1 MSSTKVSQVSQ
12 LIQDTTEYPDLLK
25 AVDAAHKLYTAH
37 QRIINSKTNN
47 AQVLK
52 NVVHTS
58 RAAAEAKQASAA
70 ALDEAQKAGRASLW
84 LDPTVSGLGGTKHS
98 KSQLKAASFDSDK
111 LASKLAGQQ
120 AKAVSKYKGRLPQLE
135 SQMNNLQQQVDL
147 NNKLVQTLQSYNT
160 ERQKQ
165 LQANAG
171 ALNKAAAKQCDA
183 NHRLAANIHAAD
195 TADAEASDAMLKV
208 REHILRRG
216 VLAVLV
222 ILVAYRTMKAQMG
235 GGANSVDIAILLA
248 ALVYILYSYY
258 NTIVRFITHG
268 WRWLMLRLGADN

>member
-12 LIQDTTEYPDLLK
+12 LIEDTTEYPDLLK
-25 AVDAAHKLYTAH
+25 AVDAAHKLYNAH
-37 QRIINSKTNN
+37 QQIVNSKTNARN

-52 NVVHTS
+52 NVVDTS

-98 KSQLKAASFDSDK
+98 KSQLKAAS
-111 LASKLAGQQ
+111 LASDNLAVKQ
-120 AKAVSKYKGRLPQLE
+120 AKAASQYRGDLPRLVG
-135 SQMNNLQQQVDL
+135 QMNTLKQQVDL
-147 NNKLVQTLQSYNT
+147 NNNLVQKLQKYNT
-160 ERQKQ
+160 LRQTQ
-165 LQANAG
+165 LRANA
-171 ALNKAAAKQCDA
+171 APLDKAAAKQCVA
-183 NHRLAANIHAAD
+183 NQRLADNIHAAD

-208 REHILRRG
+208 REHIMRRG

-248 ALVYILYSYY
+248 ALVYVLYSYY